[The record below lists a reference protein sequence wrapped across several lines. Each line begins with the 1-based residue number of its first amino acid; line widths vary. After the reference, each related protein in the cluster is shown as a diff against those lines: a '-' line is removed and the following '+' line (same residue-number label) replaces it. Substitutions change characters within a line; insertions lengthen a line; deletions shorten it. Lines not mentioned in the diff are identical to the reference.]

1 MSALQIEITFNQAL
15 GDALRRTRQK
25 WRDSVSV
32 IQVEMI
38 NVLVENRAHRPDI
51 LVCDLD
57 RRPVVI
63 ETSFDGADADLD
75 ARNRL
80 GATTT
85 DRGLRILTSI
95 SVFVDPKFREMASL
109 HEITRS
115 LLQGAS
121 VSYALHQLKSEGDTE
136 TLSRW
141 PNAGFITGTVQ
152 DLGNLITAEALPKE
166 SVETIAQEVALK
178 LRQAASR
185 VEGRLS
191 KENFDD
197 LTSMVH
203 QQTHLNAL
211 HTTMVLWLNAILVH
225 MRLPPKK
232 VKEYGGFELLDS
244 MHPLPTKIL
253 EAWQRILSENWRS
266 VFEPAVNVLT
276 EFVGRDRKATSE
288 ALSLLIE
295 AAELIE
301 TSRVGA
307 HLNVGAE
314 LFPELADDRKESAAF
329 YTQPA
334 TAEFLA
340 HLTIRDGDLT
350 SKEWK
355 RSDLFGDRQIA
366 DLACGTGTL
375 LRAAY
380 RRVMNLHE
388 HHGATLQSLA
398 NLHRGAMEHGLIGAD
413 ISPIAAHLTA
423 SSLAIMN
430 LEQTYTETQ
439 IGWLEVGGSSGMT
452 GSLEYLKSNQVRDL
466 FENLGGMSSGTFE
479 ASNGSTVVVSD
490 RAIDWILMNPPYTRT
505 RRGKSA
511 FNMAGL
517 SDESRKNCQR
527 KWQTLVRNMPVDRGA
542 GMASSFLALAAK
554 KIRPG
559 GRVGF
564 VLPLTAA
571 FAPTWKATRAMILR
585 EFHDV
590 LVVAVQGGKALGK
603 HALSADTGM
612 EEMLL
617 LATKNEDIQVNANL
631 EKTSFGIQCVTLHK
645 PLTRD
650 GESGEIA
657 RSVLE
662 ASRKVKGLG
671 KWYPVSVGDEEI
683 GLVSRMPLA
692 HRESLWSWVG
702 VRHPG
707 LAIASED
714 LLRGKLTWN
723 NESIAIGLPM
733 TEVDALL
740 DVGPTHHLIGHL
752 VGADDP
758 IGAFEFHEI
767 AGLDDALGAD
777 CSLWNA
783 DSQKQQRLVVQ
794 PTYKGVDVPFED
806 RSQLQETIRQS
817 ESKLFYARNMRW
829 TSQALVSATTRLPV
843 LGGRA
848 WTSLQSPSEKVARA
862 FVLWAN
868 SIFGLVTHWTQ
879 GQRTQVG
886 RSTTQIDAIKSMPCP
901 DLSKL
906 DSLALERADREY
918 SALCEDSLLPACQAH
933 CDPTRA
939 NIDNAVAGILGM
951 PQSANEIAREWRW
964 LWCNEPSVHGNNSK
978 ALKLIQR
985 SREGIVPRSQDS

>member
-1 MSALQIEITFNQAL
+1 MSARQVETTFNQAL
-15 GDALRRTRQK
+15 GDALRRVRPR

-32 IQVEMI
+32 VQVEMT
-38 NVLVENRAHRPDI
+38 NVLVENRAYRPDI

-57 RRPVVI
+57 HQPVAI
-63 ETSFDGADADLD
+63 ETSFDGPDADLD
-75 ARNRL
+75 ARRRL

-85 DRGLRILTSI
+85 DKGLRILTSI

-109 HEITRS
+109 QEITVS

-121 VSYALHQLKSEGDTE
+121 VSYALHQLKSEGDME

-141 PNAGFITGTVQ
+141 PNAGFILGSVQ
-152 DLGNLITAEALPKE
+152 DLGNLVTAEALPKE
-166 SVETIAQEVALK
+166 SVEKIAQEVALK

-253 EAWQRILSENWRS
+253 EAWQRILAENWRS

-276 EFVGRDRKATSE
+276 EFLGRDRKATSE

-340 HLTIRDGDLT
+340 NLTIRDGDLT
-350 SKEWK
+350 AKEWK
-355 RSDLFGDRQIA
+355 RSDLFGGRQIA

-388 HHGATLQSLA
+388 RHGATLQSLT
-398 NLHRGAMEHGLIGAD
+398 NLHRGAMERGLIGAD

-466 FENLGGMSSGTFE
+466 FESLGGMSSGTFE

-490 RAIDWILMNPPYTRT
+490 RNIDWILMNPPYSRT
-505 RRGKSA
+505 RGGQSA
-511 FNMAGL
+511 FDVAGL
-517 SDESRKNCQR
+517 SEESRKNCQR
-527 KWQTLVRNMPVDRGA
+527 RWQTLVRNMPVDRRA
-542 GMASSFLALAAK
+542 GMAATFLALAAK
-554 KIRPG
+554 KIRHG

-571 FAPTWKATRAMILR
+571 FAPTWSATRAMILR

-590 LVVAVQGGKALGK
+590 LVVAVQGGKALGR

-617 LATKNEDIQVNANL
+617 IATKNEGIQGNANV
-631 EKTSFGIQCVTLHK
+631 EKTNSRIQCVTLHK
-645 PLTRD
+645 PLTRE

-662 ASRKVKGLG
+662 ASRKVKGSG
-671 KWYPVSVGDEEI
+671 KWYPVTVGDDEI
-683 GLVSRMPLA
+683 GSVSCMPLA
-692 HRESLWSWVG
+692 HPESQWSWVG

-723 NESIAIGLPM
+723 HESLVIGLPM
-733 TEVDALL
+733 TEVDTLF
-740 DVGPTHHLIGHL
+740 DVGPTHDLIGHL
-752 VGADDP
+752 VGNDP
-758 IGAFEFHEI
+758 RGAFEFHEI
-767 AGLDDALGAD
+767 VGLDDALGAD

-783 DSQKQQRLVVQ
+783 DSPKQRQLVVQ
-794 PTYKGVDVPFED
+794 PTYKGVDVPTGD
-806 RSQLQETIRQS
+806 RTQLQDAIRQS
-817 ESKLFYARNMRW
+817 KSKLFYARNMRW

-848 WTSLQSPSEKVARA
+848 WTSLQPSSVEVACA

-886 RSTTQIDAIKSMPCP
+886 RSTTQVDAIKSIPCP
-901 DLSKL
+901 DLSQL
-906 DSLALERADREY
+906 DSLSLERAEREY
-918 SALCEDSLLPACQAH
+918 SALCEDPLLPACQAH
-933 CDPTRA
+933 CDSTRVK
-939 NIDNAVAGILGM
+939 IDNAIAGILGL
-951 PQSANEIAREWRW
+951 PKSASEIARAWRW

-978 ALKLIQR
+978 ALELIQR
-985 SREGIVPRSQDS
+985 SREGIVEKRQNS